1 MILTKTEIDINTL
14 ETEIYRYCCELG
26 REILKTII
34 TRLDNKLMLERDRGE
49 YRHKGNRGTVLK
61 TIMGEVEY
69 ERTIYEHKGENGTKN
84 YVYLLDEA
92 LGFNTIGFV
101 SDMLAERIAET
112 SCEMSYRETAQAV
125 SKLTGQMIS
134 HTGAWNVVQ
143 ALGEKLDKKECR
155 AAALAKA
162 HHGEGTNETKLL
174 FEEQDGVYLNLQG
187 KDRKKVGNSAE
198 MKVAIAY
205 TGAKKTGKKRY
216 NLIGKVACANFEGID
231 SFFSRKEGVI
241 AETYN
246 VDEIDKRVVNGD
258 GANWIKRSVTDETVH
273 YQLDTFHRNKAIMQN
288 VSDPEARKTIF
299 KLLYSKQIDL
309 LLKVIDAYSNSTGD
323 PKEQENYLQLLQYFQ
338 NNKDGLI
345 SYNRRGLDLP
355 TPPDGAEYRG
365 CGAMESNIYTII
377 SHRMKH
383 RRANWS
389 IRGGNNLARLLTLKA
404 TGKLSEVVSGLV
416 STTLSPQY
424 AEEVQTVLSSSKISE
439 RIGKG
444 YNGFSKS
451 TIPTTLKWMKDLF
464 ALKPLY

>member
-1 MILTKTEIDINTL
+1 MIVTKTGISINTL
-14 ETEIYRYCCELG
+14 EEEIYRYSCELG
-26 REILKTII
+26 REMLKTIL
-34 TRLDNKLMLERDRGE
+34 TRIDDKLMEERDRRE
-49 YRHKGNRGTVLK
+49 YRHKGKRGTVLK

-69 ERTIYEHKGENGTKN
+69 ERAIYEYKDENGKKS
-84 YVYLLDEA
+84 YVYLLEET

-101 SDMLAERIAET
+101 SDILAERIAET
-112 SCEMSYRETAQAV
+112 SCEMSYRKAAQAV
-125 SKLTGQMIS
+125 SELTGQIIS

-143 ALGEKLDKKECR
+143 RLGERLDKKECK

-162 HHGEGTNETKLL
+162 HQGEGRNETKLL

-187 KDRKKVGNSAE
+187 EDRKKVGNSAE
-198 MKVAIAY
+198 MKVAMAY
-205 TGAKKTGKKRY
+205 TGAKKTGQKRY
-216 NLIGKVACANFEGID
+216 NLTGKVACANFEGID
-231 SFFSRKEGVI
+231 SFISRKEGVI

-246 VDEIDKRVVNGD
+246 VDEIEMRILNGD

-273 YQLDTFHRNKAIMQN
+273 YQLDTFHRNKAIMQC
-288 VSDPEARKTIF
+288 VSDPEARKIIF

-309 LLKVIDAYSNSTGD
+309 LFKVIEAYSNSTGD
-323 PKEQENYLQLLQYFQ
+323 PKEQENYLQLLKYFQ
-338 NNKDGLI
+338 SNNDGLT
-345 SYNRRGLDLP
+345 SYKRRGLDLP
-355 TPPDGAEYRG
+355 PPSDGVEYRG

-404 TGKLSEVVSGLV
+404 TGKLSEVLSGLV
-416 STTLSPQY
+416 SMTLPLKYS
-424 AEEVQTVLSSSKISE
+424 EEVQTVLSSSKISE